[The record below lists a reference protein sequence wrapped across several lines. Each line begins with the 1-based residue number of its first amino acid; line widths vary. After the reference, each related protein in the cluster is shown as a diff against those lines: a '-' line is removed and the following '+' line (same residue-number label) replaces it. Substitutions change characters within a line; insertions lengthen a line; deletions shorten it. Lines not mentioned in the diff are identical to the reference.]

1 MVVFECEPELNDI
14 IWQESEYVSFLDCA
28 TTGVIS
34 RDSVFSFTGNGGGS
48 SLSSKKVLYSNLDSP
63 MLTLLRLLVL

>member
-34 RDSVFSFTGNGGGS
+34 RDSVFSFTGNGGEGPVFPV
-48 SLSSKKVLYSNLDSP
+48 KRCFIP
-63 MLTLLRLLVL
+63 TWIPQC